1 LKNLL
6 FAALA
11 FVAVANTALADAV
24 IVVRPAIGSGAA
36 GILPQNAFSATGA
49 PSNPSNPT
57 NPTNPSNPTTPTGP
71 TVFTSV
77 GFSSG
82 ATTSVIDGKL
92 GMLREYPMPSGNPY
106 CEVVDSS
113 AKNLKSVMAPGYYP
127 GGGSNTPAIMFN
139 PKKAGVYKI
148 VVSCGQN
155 DLNHSPAVQ
164 FNLTID

>member
-6 FAALA
+6 LAALA

-24 IVVRPAIGSGAA
+24 IVVRPAIGSGTA

-113 AKNLKSVMAPGYYP
+113 SKNLTSRMAPSYYP
-127 GGGSNTPAIMFN
+127 GAGTNTPAIMFN
-139 PKKAGVYKI
+139 PKVSGVYKI
-148 VVSCGQN
+148 VVSCGQSKQS
-155 DLNHSPAVQ
+155 HSPAVQ
-164 FNLTID
+164 FNLTVN